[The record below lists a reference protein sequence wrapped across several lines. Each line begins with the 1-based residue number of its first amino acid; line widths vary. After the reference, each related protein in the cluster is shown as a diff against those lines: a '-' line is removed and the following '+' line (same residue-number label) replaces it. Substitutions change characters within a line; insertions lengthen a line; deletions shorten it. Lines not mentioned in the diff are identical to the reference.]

1 MTINHKKYINFLTVL
16 TWCLCSITFQSSWA
30 NSYVEMITTPPAQSA
45 NSQSVIYADEVYVVQ
60 QPTYVQVEPQ
70 AVNMQYSKISGA
82 PITSSP
88 VVTSSYPKY
97 VAWRNAQNNSCC
109 YVHDGV
115 QNLIYFIGGAVAGRI
130 AYDIWGPHH
139 RHHLLDHW

>member
-1 MTINHKKYINFLTVL
+1 
-16 TWCLCSITFQSSWA
+16 
-30 NSYVEMITTPPAQSA
+30 MITTPPAQSA

-109 YVHDGV
+109 YVHERHKGTVPSVFDGIV
-115 QNLIYFIGGAVAGRI
+115 PSILTIIFLMNGKVLRNS
-130 AYDIWGPHH
+130 W
-139 RHHLLDHW
+139 LLA